1 MPTLQEL
8 PNHLNKIFEPRPPIK
23 IKDLNDPS
31 FNIEAVLG
39 ETFTSTQVTTEKK
52 GPENQANVTYML
64 IPKAVL
70 SLRVKHLI
78 CELRIA

>member
-1 MPTLQEL
+1 MTLQEL

-39 ETFTSTQVTTEKK
+39 ETFTSTTITTEKK
-52 GPENQANVTYML
+52 GPENQAPVTYLL

-70 SLRVKHLI
+70 SLKVSFP
-78 CELRIA
+78 